1 MEEALRYLGAGRDA
15 PEILR
20 REAAAIAETLTASI
34 EPRFVYR
41 VFPLDHLAD
50 GSAET
55 GRFSLRGTGM
65 VLEGKTA
72 AVMLSQ
78 CGAAAL
84 LLCTLGARFDAA
96 LRTMQVRDMAKA
108 VILDACGSAWVEAG
122 CDAAEREIAA
132 RFPGRFL
139 TDRFSPGYGD
149 LPLSL
154 QSGICTLL
162 DGGRRLGVQVTES
175 CLMNPSKSVTAVI
188 GIADRPQM
196 ARVRGCAFCQMRDH
210 CAIRQGGRQCNR
222 L

>member
-1 MEEALRYLGAGRDA
+1 MTINLEEALRYLGAGKDA
-15 PEILR
+15 PAELY
-20 REAAAIAETLTASI
+20 REAAATAEMLMDMG

-41 VFPLDHLAD
+41 LFSLDSPP
-50 GSAET
+50 GKT
-55 GRFSLRGTGM
+55 GEFCLRGTQL
-65 VLEGKTA
+65 VLKGNTA

-78 CGAAAL
+78 CHAAAL

-96 LRTMQVRDMAKA
+96 LRAAQARDMAKA

-122 CDAAEREIAA
+122 CDAAESEIAA
-132 RFPGRFL
+132 RCPGQFL

-162 DGGRRLGVQVTES
+162 DGGRRLGVQVTQS
-175 CLMNPSKSVTAVI
+175 CLMNPSKTVSAII

-196 ARVRGCAFCQMRDH
+196 ARVRGCQFCQMRDR
-210 CAIRQGGRQCNR
+210 CAIRKGGKRCTM
-222 L
+222 